1 MVYETAKF
9 DEINVLASQADWAWP
24 MALRDIFQPR
34 GVNLLVAQGTNDFVQ
49 IIQQKRIHTTII
61 DMDSEKSSGM
71 ATVRII
77 RMEYPMLPC
86 IMLASCTCESILN
99 KALQLDVFSVIDKP
113 VDLNVLREQLN
124 RLFIKKYNCDVFK

>member
-34 GVNLLVAQGTNDFVQ
+34 GINLLVAQGTNDFVQ
-49 IIQQKRIHTTII
+49 IIQQKRIHTAIVDI
-61 DMDSEKSSGM
+61 DSEKSSGM

>member
-24 MALRDIFQPR
+24 MALREIFQPR
-34 GVNLLVAQGTNDFVQ
+34 GINLLVAQGTNDFVQ
-49 IIQQKRIHTTII
+49 IIQQKRIHTTIV

-86 IMLASCTCESILN
+86 IMLASCAGQAILN

-113 VDLNVLREQLN
+113 VDLNVLREQLH
-124 RLFIKKYNCDVFK
+124 RLFIKKYNCDIFK

>member
-34 GVNLLVAQGTNDFVQ
+34 GINLLVAQGTNDFVQ
-49 IIQQKRIHTTII
+49 IIQQKRIHTTIV

-124 RLFIKKYNCDVFK
+124 RLFIKKYNCDIFK